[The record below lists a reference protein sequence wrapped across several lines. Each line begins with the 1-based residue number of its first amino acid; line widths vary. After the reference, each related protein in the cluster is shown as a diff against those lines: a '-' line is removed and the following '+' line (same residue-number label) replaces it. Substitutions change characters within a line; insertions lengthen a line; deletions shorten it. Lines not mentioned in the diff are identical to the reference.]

1 MSRHNGSAASGL
13 PIRAQWACV
22 ADRTASS
29 EGGIPGDRIE
39 EAAPALFTSVRPG
52 VLSSSDEAHET
63 HRPRLKRFVLTV
75 ATLIQNQAGQLPEW
89 LEFHMLKQFGFADLG
104 LSQTPGL
111 ADPLQLIHQQPS
123 SYMHACI
130 LCNSSRSDPVSGQ
143 RRALL
148 HVRPELD

>member
-1 MSRHNGSAASGL
+1 MSSRNGSAASGL

-52 VLSSSDEAHET
+52 VLSSSDEAQT
-63 HRPRLKRFVLTV
+63 HRPRVKRFVFTV
-75 ATLIQNQAGQLPEW
+75 ATLIQHQAGPLPEW

-111 ADPLQLIHQQPS
+111 AQ
-123 SYMHACI
+123 I
-130 LCNSSRSDPVSGQ
+130 LCN
-143 RRALL
+143 
-148 HVRPELD
+148 